1 MFTKPTVF
9 VIGAGASYE
18 CGFPLGGELVTRI
31 AKALDV
37 RTPNEDQ
44 LLPFIFDMYG
54 IENRSAVETAAEH
67 LRAVL
72 KSSLSTDDALNW
84 LSDDPAAIELGKI
97 AIASEILIAETKG
110 ELSGADRPDVFA
122 KFDST
127 WVHAFFSLAKRDLKR
142 ENVERIFAAT
152 TIINFNYDRSLEHYL
167 FSAFQQR
174 GPFTADQARKLVG
187 SLKIIRPYGSLG
199 NLWGNDAIPFGD
211 TERADVRA
219 IAKNILTFTEQRSA
233 AVSKQMADAISN
245 ARVVIFLGFGFHRQN
260 VSALAVEELSA
271 DREVFGTTV
280 GINHQISGQVREY
293 IAKAVKPSPGRVYF
307 HPFSAAQ
314 FLAEFE
320 IPILTSAN

>member
-72 KSSLSTDDALNW
+72 KSSPSTDDALNW

-127 WVHAFFSLAKRDLKR
+127 WVHAFFHSP
-142 ENVERIFAAT
+142 
-152 TIINFNYDRSLEHYL
+152 
-167 FSAFQQR
+167 SA
-174 GPFTADQARKLVG
+174 
-187 SLKIIRPYGSLG
+187 I
-199 NLWGNDAIPFGD
+199 
-211 TERADVRA
+211 
-219 IAKNILTFTEQRSA
+219 
-233 AVSKQMADAISN
+233 
-245 ARVVIFLGFGFHRQN
+245 
-260 VSALAVEELSA
+260 
-271 DREVFGTTV
+271 
-280 GINHQISGQVREY
+280 
-293 IAKAVKPSPGRVYF
+293 
-307 HPFSAAQ
+307 
-314 FLAEFE
+314 
-320 IPILTSAN
+320 

>member
-1 MFTKPTVF
+1 MGP
-9 VIGAGASYE
+9 
-18 CGFPLGGELVTRI
+18 RI
-31 AKALDV
+31 
-37 RTPNEDQ
+37 
-44 LLPFIFDMYG
+44 
-54 IENRSAVETAAEH
+54 
-67 LRAVL
+67 
-72 KSSLSTDDALNW
+72 
-84 LSDDPAAIELGKI
+84 
-97 AIASEILIAETKG
+97 
-110 ELSGADRPDVFA
+110 
-122 KFDST
+122 
-127 WVHAFFSLAKRDLKR
+127 FSLAKRDLKR

-174 GPFTADQARKLVG
+174 GPFTADQARTLVG

-199 NLWGNDAIPFGD
+199 NLWGDDAIPFGD

-293 IAKAVKPSPGRVYF
+293 IAKAVKPLSGEGLLSSIFRCTISGRVRDTNF
-307 HPFSAAQ
+307 DIRK
-314 FLAEFE
+314 LKK
-320 IPILTSAN
+320 